1 MKQGTEEFW
10 KWWNDQ
16 DNGCPTLVLDN
27 DEEFAIAVW
36 NAATIFSAGICDQI
50 GNEHQ
55 KVYGSY
61 SAGKKAGAFECRDTI
76 LNKN

>member
-1 MKQGTEEFW
+1 MKQGTEEFY

-36 NAATIFSAGICDQI
+36 NAAMRVAVEQVKS
-50 GNEHQ
+50 
-55 KVYGSY
+55 SY
-61 SAGKKAGAFECRDTI
+61 QESFKK
-76 LNKN
+76 

>member
-36 NAATIFSAGICDQI
+36 NAAMKVAANTCDQI
-50 GNEHQ
+50 GIKHQ
-55 KVYGSY
+55 EVDGSY
-61 SAGKKAGAFECRDTI
+61 SAGKHVS
-76 LNKN
+76 